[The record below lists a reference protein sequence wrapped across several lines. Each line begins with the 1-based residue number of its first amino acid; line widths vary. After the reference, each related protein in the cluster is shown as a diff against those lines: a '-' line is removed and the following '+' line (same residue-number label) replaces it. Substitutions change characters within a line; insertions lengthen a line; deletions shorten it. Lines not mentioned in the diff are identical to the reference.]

1 MGYCCTLQTISYDR
15 TTIIMEII
23 AHMKVS
29 IDLEFDA
36 PKLVKVK
43 AHTRH
48 IGDKVVKVRWHYRRV
63 WGRKVDAFRIH

>member
-1 MGYCCTLQTISYDR
+1 
-15 TTIIMEII
+15 
-23 AHMKVS
+23 MKVS

-63 WGRKVDAFRIH
+63 WGRKVDACRIH